1 MLFALPCRQT
11 YLTHL
16 AARYTSV
23 VAAVL
28 SLAVPS
34 AAQAAVSGTLV
45 IRGGRDAH
53 GIGMSQYGADGYA
66 LRGATF
72 AVTS

>member
-1 MLFALPCRQT
+1 MPPNLSHPSRRPL
-11 YLTHL
+11 HL
-16 AARYTSV
+16 RGGGG
-23 VAAVL
+23 L
-28 SLAVPS
+28 SLAVPA

-45 IRGGRDAH
+45 IRGGGDAH